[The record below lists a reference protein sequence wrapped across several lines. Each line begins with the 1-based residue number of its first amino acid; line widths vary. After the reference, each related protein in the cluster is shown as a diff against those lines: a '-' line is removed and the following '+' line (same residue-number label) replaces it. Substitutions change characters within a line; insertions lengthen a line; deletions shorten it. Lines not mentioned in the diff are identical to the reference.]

1 MPAKGKYI
9 APIAYV
15 GGKVKLAP
23 KIIDMMPPH
32 NIYVEPFVG
41 SGAVYWSKDPQPMD
55 VIADSDGF
63 VTNFYR
69 VIQQQQ
75 EKLTRLI
82 MATPLSEN
90 ELRKALHIKNAT
102 HAQAAAKKTIEDYF
116 LLDTAHL
123 DKAWLMKQQ
132 PAMYSSL
139 WLAWAFWVVNVFSAF
154 SLQKWTMRHCYQ
166 FNLEGELR
174 DERNRV
180 MPIKDRMLLHLHK
193 RLENT
198 TIINQPYDLTI
209 KRFDTRK
216 TMFYFDPPYPNT
228 YQPYFETFSEEVYQ
242 KFLHR
247 ISKIKGKFILSGY
260 DTDLEKKYIDEHG
273 WYKYDPSVKAAT
285 QINKTKNKKSEM
297 LITNYKVNG
306 S

>member
-82 MATPLSEN
+82 MELIPPLN
-90 ELRKALHIKNAT
+90 EQN
-102 HAQAAAKKTIEDYF
+102 
-116 LLDTAHL
+116 
-123 DKAWLMKQQ
+123 
-132 PAMYSSL
+132 
-139 WLAWAFWVVNVFSAF
+139 
-154 SLQKWTMRHCYQ
+154 
-166 FNLEGELR
+166 
-174 DERNRV
+174 
-180 MPIKDRMLLHLHK
+180 
-193 RLENT
+193 
-198 TIINQPYDLTI
+198 
-209 KRFDTRK
+209 
-216 TMFYFDPPYPNT
+216 YPK
-228 YQPYFETFSEEVYQ
+228 E
-242 KFLHR
+242 
-247 ISKIKGKFILSGY
+247 
-260 DTDLEKKYIDEHG
+260 
-273 WYKYDPSVKAAT
+273 
-285 QINKTKNKKSEM
+285 
-297 LITNYKVNG
+297 
-306 S
+306 